1 MENTM
6 LLIPLFG
13 ILFGTLMPVLIVWL
27 ALRYKTSRNQ
37 LIYDT
42 AVKLAEKGQPVP
54 AELFTN
60 LNPAGSDLRRGF
72 VLIMLGVAICICLYE
87 LGVPWTFGL
96 IPLLM
101 GVGFLIVWRLESR
114 DVSTT
119 KTEPFA

>member
-1 MENTM
+1 MENTV

-13 ILFGTLMPVLIVWL
+13 ILFGTLMPVLIIWL
-27 ALRYKTSRNQ
+27 ALRYRTSRNQ
-37 LIYDT
+37 LVYET
-42 AVKLAEKGQPVP
+42 AIKLAEKGQPVP

-60 LNPAGSDLRRGF
+60 LNSSGSDLRRGF

-114 DVSTT
+114 DAA
-119 KTEPFA
+119 KTAKESFV

>member
-1 MENTM
+1 MENIK
-6 LLIPLFG
+6 LLIPLSG
-13 ILFGTLMPVLIVWL
+13 ILFGTLMPVTIVWL
-27 ALRYKTSRNQ
+27 VLRYRTSRNQ
-37 LIYDT
+37 LVYDT

-60 LNPAGSDLRRGF
+60 LNPTGSDLRRGF
-72 VLIMLGVAICICLYE
+72 VLIMLGVAMCICLYE

>member
-1 MENTM
+1 MENFA

-13 ILFGTLMPVLIVWL
+13 ILFGSLLPVLIVWL
-27 ALRYKTSRNQ
+27 VLRYRTSRNQ
-37 LIYDT
+37 LVYDT

-60 LNPAGSDLRRGF
+60 LNPTGSDLRRGF
-72 VLIMLGVAICICLYE
+72 VLIMLGVALCICLYE

>member
-1 MENTM
+1 MENIK
-6 LLIPLFG
+6 LLIPLSG
-13 ILFGTLMPVLIVWL
+13 ILFGTLMPVTIVWL
-27 ALRYKTSRNQ
+27 VLRYRTSRNQ
-37 LIYDT
+37 LVYDT

-60 LNPAGSDLRRGF
+60 LNPTGSDLRRGF
-72 VLIMLGVAICICLYE
+72 VLIMLGVALCICLYE

>member
-1 MENTM
+1 MESTM

-13 ILFGTLMPVLIVWL
+13 ILFGTLLPVLIVWL
-27 ALRYKTSRNQ
+27 ALRYKASRNQ
-37 LIYDT
+37 LVYDT

-54 AELFTN
+54 AELFAN
-60 LNPAGSDLRRGF
+60 LNPPGSDLRRGF
-72 VLIMLGVAICICLYE
+72 VLVMLGVAICICLYE

-114 DVSTT
+114 DAAKTT
-119 KTEPFA
+119 KEPFA

>member
-1 MENTM
+1 MENIK
-6 LLIPLFG
+6 LLIPLSG
-13 ILFGTLMPVLIVWL
+13 ILFGTLMPVTIVWL
-27 ALRYKTSRNQ
+27 VLRYRTSRNQ
-37 LIYDT
+37 LVYDT

-60 LNPAGSDLRRGF
+60 LNPTGSDLRRGF
-72 VLIMLGVAICICLYE
+72 LLIMLGVAICICLYE

-114 DVSTT
+114 EAAKTT
-119 KTEPFA
+119 KEPLA

>member
-1 MENTM
+1 MESIK
-6 LLIPLFG
+6 LLIPLSG
-13 ILFGTLMPVLIVWL
+13 ILFGTLMPVTIVWL
-27 ALRYKTSRNQ
+27 VLRYRTSRNQ
-37 LIYDT
+37 MVYET

-54 AELFTN
+54 AELFAN
-60 LNPAGSDLRRGF
+60 LNPTGSDLRRGF

-114 DVSTT
+114 DAAKTT
-119 KTEPFA
+119 KEPFA

>member
-1 MENTM
+1 MENIK
-6 LLIPLFG
+6 LLIPLSG
-13 ILFGTLMPVLIVWL
+13 ILFGTLMPVTIVWL
-27 ALRYKTSRNQ
+27 VLRYRTSRNQ
-37 LIYDT
+37 LVYDT

-60 LNPAGSDLRRGF
+60 LNPTGSDLRRGF
-72 VLIMLGVAICICLYE
+72 LLIMLGVAICICLYE

-114 DVSTT
+114 DAAKTT
-119 KTEPFA
+119 KEPLA

>member
-1 MENTM
+1 MENIK
-6 LLIPLFG
+6 LLIPLSG
-13 ILFGTLMPVLIVWL
+13 ILFGTLMPVTIVWL
-27 ALRYKTSRNQ
+27 VLRYRTSRNQ
-37 LIYDT
+37 LVYDT

-60 LNPAGSDLRRGF
+60 LNPTGSDLRRGF
-72 VLIMLGVAICICLYE
+72 LLIMLGVAICICLYE

>member
-1 MENTM
+1 MENTV

-13 ILFGTLMPVLIVWL
+13 ILFGTLMPVLIIWL
-27 ALRYKTSRNQ
+27 ALRYRTSRNQ
-37 LIYDT
+37 LVYET
-42 AVKLAEKGQPVP
+42 AIKLAEKGQPVP

-60 LNPAGSDLRRGF
+60 LNPGGSDLRRGF

-114 DVSTT
+114 DAA
-119 KTEPFA
+119 KTAKESFV

>member
-1 MENTM
+1 MEKTV

-37 LIYDT
+37 LVYET
-42 AVKLAEKGQPVP
+42 AVKLAEKGQPIP

-60 LNPAGSDLRRGF
+60 LNPTGSDLRRGV

-114 DVSTT
+114 EAASTT
-119 KTEPFA
+119 KAPFA